1 MKKVIVL
8 LGIILLGY
16 AFNEFSPFEKKL
28 ITNFTAQ
35 IRELQQEKVYLHTDK
50 SVYTVGDKLWFRA
63 YQVHAAAVFPM
74 VYSHYIYVDLIDR
87 RDSVIQRVKVAERD
101 SCFFGQIEIPK
112 DLQQG
117 DYSLRAFTYYMQN
130 GGEDYFFKK
139 KIRVINPKDS
149 RVWTDVTYTKNRE
162 NNYTATI
169 RLSDGQGEPYSR
181 TSVTYI
187 AGVKKDQY
195 SVKPAR
201 TDKDGKF
208 EVKID
213 TTMKTIEVE
222 FRDGQ
227 PFPFKRYIYIPSQ
240 LKDFDVQF
248 FPEGGNLLSGN
259 FQQVAFKAIGADGR
273 AVEASGDVYQDSIVI
288 ATVHTQHDGMGKF
301 RLPVNPGKKF
311 YAVMKTEEGVEKR
324 FDLPEVSETGW
335 GLSVSR
341 KDSILSYRVI
351 KGENAILPEEL
362 YTVVHCRGIVVGM
375 NRVNGLQRGS
385 VNLNILPEGIS
396 HIVLLDSAGNVYSQ
410 RLFFVKRNQ
419 RPELKITT
427 DKPTYIARELVE
439 MEIDFEEAYKGVL
452 DGSFSISV
460 TDDQKVVQD
469 SLEDNILSNL
479 LLTSDLKGYI
489 DNPAYY
495 FNDTT
500 PEVEDNLDLVM
511 MTHGWTRFDV
521 SKLAKG
527 KFNDLKYPLEVG
539 QAVSG
544 RVNNFWGKK
553 SKGANIVL
561 ISNYGLCRM
570 VETDET
576 GSFLI
581 DGLAFHDS
589 TSFLVQALSAKGRRG
604 VTVNIDQDEFL
615 PPHYT
620 LPNTLEAKK
629 EEDDFYKKFGQ
640 DYYYENGEKVYVL
653 DEVLV
658 SRRKQKK
665 SYSFYDNIANHQL
678 DSARIAEN
686 SALDITWIVQQ
697 LPGVTFE
704 KDDDG
709 EDCFKQ
715 FGRKLYV
722 LVNDF
727 EETMDQIRL
736 IPTGALRNI
745 SLLDQMQG
753 KIFFG
758 DRGANGVLII
768 SAEPGWTPKDLGRPN
783 VLPFKIM
790 GYQIPDEFYV
800 PKYEID
806 SVRRDNRYD
815 ERSTIYWQP
824 VVKISKDAS
833 AKLSFYTADTYGKY
847 SVIVEGITSRGVIC
861 RKRVPLILK

>member
-1 MKKVIVL
+1 M
-8 LGIILLGY
+8 
-16 AFNEFSPFEKKL
+16 
-28 ITNFTAQ
+28 
-35 IRELQQEKVYLHTDK
+35 
-50 SVYTVGDKLWFRA
+50 
-63 YQVHAAAVFPM
+63 
-74 VYSHYIYVDLIDR
+74 
-87 RDSVIQRVKVAERD
+87 
-101 SCFFGQIEIPK
+101 
-112 DLQQG
+112 
-117 DYSLRAFTYYMQN
+117 
-130 GGEDYFFKK
+130 
-139 KIRVINPKDS
+139 
-149 RVWTDVTYTKNRE
+149 
-162 NNYTATI
+162 
-169 RLSDGQGEPYSR
+169 
-181 TSVTYI
+181 
-187 AGVKKDQY
+187 
-195 SVKPAR
+195 
-201 TDKDGKF
+201 
-208 EVKID
+208 
-213 TTMKTIEVE
+213 
-222 FRDGQ
+222 
-227 PFPFKRYIYIPSQ
+227 
-240 LKDFDVQF
+240 
-248 FPEGGNLLSGN
+248 
-259 FQQVAFKAIGADGR
+259 
-273 AVEASGDVYQDSIVI
+273 I

-385 VNLNILPEGIS
+385 VNLNISPEGIS

-824 VVKISKDAS
+824 VVKISKDAP

-847 SVIVEGITSRGVIC
+847 SIIVEGITSRGVIC

>member
-1 MKKVIVL
+1 M
-8 LGIILLGY
+8 
-16 AFNEFSPFEKKL
+16 
-28 ITNFTAQ
+28 
-35 IRELQQEKVYLHTDK
+35 
-50 SVYTVGDKLWFRA
+50 
-63 YQVHAAAVFPM
+63 
-74 VYSHYIYVDLIDR
+74 
-87 RDSVIQRVKVAERD
+87 
-101 SCFFGQIEIPK
+101 
-112 DLQQG
+112 
-117 DYSLRAFTYYMQN
+117 
-130 GGEDYFFKK
+130 
-139 KIRVINPKDS
+139 
-149 RVWTDVTYTKNRE
+149 
-162 NNYTATI
+162 
-169 RLSDGQGEPYSR
+169 
-181 TSVTYI
+181 
-187 AGVKKDQY
+187 
-195 SVKPAR
+195 
-201 TDKDGKF
+201 
-208 EVKID
+208 
-213 TTMKTIEVE
+213 
-222 FRDGQ
+222 
-227 PFPFKRYIYIPSQ
+227 
-240 LKDFDVQF
+240 
-248 FPEGGNLLSGN
+248 
-259 FQQVAFKAIGADGR
+259 
-273 AVEASGDVYQDSIVI
+273 EASGEVYQDSIVI

-362 YTVVHCRGIVVGM
+362 YTVVHCRGIVVGI

-396 HIVLLDSAGNVYSQ
+396 HIVLLDAAGKVYSQ

-439 MEIDFEEAYKGVL
+439 MEIDFEEAYKGLL

-500 PEVEDNLDLVM
+500 PEIADNLDLVM

-521 SKLAKG
+521 SKLARG
-527 KFNDLKYPLEVG
+527 EFDDLKYPLEIG
-539 QAVSG
+539 QVISG

-570 VETDET
+570 AETDEA
-576 GSFLI
+576 GNFLI

-629 EEDDFYKKFGQ
+629 KEDDFYKKFGQ

-678 DSARIAEN
+678 DSAQIAEN
-686 SALDITWIVQQ
+686 AALDITWIVQQ

-824 VVKISKDAS
+824 VVKISKDAP